1 MLFPH
6 IRNKGESLSFYSTIQ
21 WESQPVQKEGERGGT
36 ERKGDVI
43 YLLADVC
50 MIPIDKVL

>member
-6 IRNKGESLSFYSTIQ
+6 IRNKGESLSFNSTIQ